1 MFRYQWGN
9 SQCSRYTV
17 SVFSLMLLSGVKTK
31 LGSDG
36 QHLKAF
42 QVTSHQWEVGERLC
56 RGVEGMLALPHTAL
70 TSLCCPEF
78 GQRGSNAKQKALHK
92 QLDVVAVNMR
102 SEEC

>member
-1 MFRYQWGN
+1 
-9 SQCSRYTV
+9 
-17 SVFSLMLLSGVKTK
+17 MLLSGVKTK

-42 QVTSHQWEVGERLC
+42 QVPSHQWEVGERLC
-56 RGVEGMLALPHTAL
+56 RGVEGMLTLPHTAL
-70 TSLCCPEF
+70 ISSFCPEF

-92 QLDVVAVNMR
+92 QLDVVAVSMR